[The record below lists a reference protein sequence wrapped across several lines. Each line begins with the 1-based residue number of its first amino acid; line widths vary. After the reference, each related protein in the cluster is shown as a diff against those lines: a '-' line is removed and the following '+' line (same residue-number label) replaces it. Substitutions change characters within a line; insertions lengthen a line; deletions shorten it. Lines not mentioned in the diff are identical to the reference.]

1 MSNQLLVIVGPTAS
15 GKSALAM
22 HLAQKFNG
30 EIIAADSRT
39 IYRGMDIGT
48 AKPTVAER
56 EAVPHHLLDIV
67 DPDQSFSAA
76 DFQQRAN
83 QAIEDIQSRGH
94 LPIMVGGTGLYVDSV
109 LYNYSFKEGR
119 AAQHDPELEDL
130 RLLELQSRAEELG
143 ISLNHSD
150 WNNPRRLIRAIET
163 NGQQPARHELRPNT
177 LVLGLSVDSTEL
189 EARIATRVHQMV
201 EHGFQQE
208 VGELLRHH
216 KPDSEAMTGIGYRSF
231 AQVAAGTLT
240 LQQAIDQ
247 VTKDT
252 KRYAKRQ
259 LTWFKRNKD
268 INWVHN
274 QTEAESLVS
283 EFLA

>member
-1 MSNQLLVIVGPTAS
+1 MSNRLLAIVGPTAS
-15 GKSALAM
+15 GKSGLALK
-22 HLAQKFNG
+22 LAQQFNG

-48 AKPTVAER
+48 AKPTAAER
-56 EAVPHHLLDIV
+56 EAVAHHLIDIV
-67 DPDQSFSAA
+67 DLGQPFSAA
-76 DFQQRAN
+76 DFQQQAN
-83 QAIEDIQSRGH
+83 QAIADIQSRGR

-109 LYNYSFKEGR
+109 LYNYSFKEGK
-119 AAQHDPELEDL
+119 AAQHDPELEGL
-130 RLLELQSRAEELG
+130 SLLELQSRAEELG

-150 WNNPRRLIRAIET
+150 WRNPRRLIRAIET

-177 LVLGLSVDSTEL
+177 LVLGLSVDPTEL
-189 EARIATRVHQMV
+189 EARITTRVHQMV

-208 VGELLRHH
+208 VEELLRHH

-231 AQVAAGTLT
+231 AQVAADVLS
-240 LQQAIDQ
+240 LRQAIDQ
-247 VTKDT
+247 TAKDT

-259 LTWFKRNKD
+259 LTWFKRNTD
-268 INWVHN
+268 IRWVQN
-274 QTEAESLVS
+274 ATEAEALVS